1 MKHMN
6 IPREVTDSS
15 KYTFVDF
22 IFHVFIVVTVILVAV
37 VFIALALMLAD
48 VIFGGENVT
57 EAIASL
63 IS

>member
-22 IFHVFIVVTVILVAV
+22 IYHTFIAV
-37 VFIALALMLAD
+37 VFIALTLMLAD